1 VLARVLRGEVPA
13 LITAHRA
20 RDIQAALRLAREFD
34 FDLILDGAA
43 EAYLLLDEI
52 QAAGVPVVLHPTMI
66 RPYGPAQNA
75 ATTTAA
81 RLHEAGI
88 PFAIQSGYEPYVPKT
103 RIVLYEAAMAAGY
116 GLPRRAALASITRD
130 AAQILGLED
139 RVGSI
144 RDGMDA
150 DLVLFDGDPLEY
162 TSHAC
167 TVIVDGAIAS
177 DACK

>member
-1 VLARVLRGEVPA
+1 V
-13 LITAHRA
+13 I
-20 RDIQAALRLAREFD
+20 
-34 FDLILDGAA
+34 
-43 EAYLLLDEI
+43 DEI
-52 QAAGVPVVLHPTMI
+52 EEAGVPVVLHPTMI

-116 GLPRRAALASITRD
+116 GLPREAALASITRD
-130 AAQILGLED
+130 AAQILGMED

-144 RDGMDA
+144 QEGMDA

-167 TVIVDGAIAS
+167 TVIVDGAVAS
-177 DACK
+177 DECK